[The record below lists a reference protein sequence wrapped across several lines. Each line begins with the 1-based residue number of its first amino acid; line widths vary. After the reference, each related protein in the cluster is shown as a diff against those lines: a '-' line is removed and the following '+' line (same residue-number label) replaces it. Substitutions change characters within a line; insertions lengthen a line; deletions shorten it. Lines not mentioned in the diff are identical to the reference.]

1 RRGSESRSAAWQWL
15 MTARPYHALRHR
27 DFRRLWAAQLVS
39 ITGSQMQMVAL
50 HWHVYLLTRS
60 PLALGL
66 VGLTRVIPIIAFSL
80 GGGVVADRAD
90 RTKVIVAAQSV
101 MAVFS
106 TALAAVPFSGRETL

>member
-15 MTARPYHALRHR
+15 MTRRPYHALRHR

-60 PLALGL
+60 PLALGM

-80 GGGVVADRAD
+80 WGGVVADRAD
-90 RTKVIVAAQSV
+90 RKKVMFAAQSR
-101 MAVFS
+101 
-106 TALAAVPFSGRETL
+106 LAAPSAMPAPLTFT